1 MHKDSNIPEDKDGE
15 SQTKHTQFTKVTNK
29 ISKHQNKTY
38 ISKNNYNYKP
48 KNPKLYMDPIKEA
61 FSKIKKDIMQLK
73 NEINKLRVQISN
85 IQTTPTHNQVFT
97 PQQTDNQ
104 THISTLPTHNQD
116 AESPYTPNSHSSIGN
131 QGVPTDRPTNTQT
144 DQQTHNYTQIRHKT
158 DFEQANEILSS
169 LDSIKKGIRL
179 KFKRLTP
186 QEMLVF
192 STLYALEEQNI
203 EEITYRTLAEQLQLS
218 ESSIRD
224 YINKLTKKGVPIEKI
239 RQNNK
244 TILLKISQNLKNIA
258 TLDTIVR
265 LRDL

>member
-1 MHKDSNIPEDKDGE
+1 
-15 SQTKHTQFTKVTNK
+15 
-29 ISKHQNKTY
+29 
-38 ISKNNYNYKP
+38 
-48 KNPKLYMDPIKEA
+48 MDPIKEA
-61 FSKIKKDIMQLK
+61 FSKIKEDIIQLK
-73 NEINKLRVQISN
+73 NEIHKLRIQIN
-85 IQTTPTHNQVFT
+85 NVQTTSTHNQAFT
-97 PQQTDNQ
+97 PQQTNSQ
-104 THISTLPTHNQD
+104 THNKTLPTHNQGVD
-116 AESPYTPNSHSSIGN
+116 APYTPNINSSIGN
-131 QGVPTDRPTNTQT
+131 EGVPTDRPTNTQT
-144 DQQTHNYTQIRHKT
+144 DQQTHSHTQIRHKT
-158 DFEQANEILSS
+158 DFEQVNEILSS

-203 EEITYRTLAEQLQLS
+203 EEITYRTLAKQLQLS

-224 YINKLTKKGVPIEKI
+224 YINKLIKKGVPIEKI

>member
-1 MHKDSNIPEDKDGE
+1 
-15 SQTKHTQFTKVTNK
+15 
-29 ISKHQNKTY
+29 
-38 ISKNNYNYKP
+38 
-48 KNPKLYMDPIKEA
+48 MDPIKKA
-61 FSKIKKDIMQLK
+61 FSKIKQEMNELK
-73 NEINKLRVQISN
+73 NEIFKLKTQISKTQTTPTHN
-85 IQTTPTHNQVFT
+85 QRVGPQQTDQQTRIQTTPTHNQGVK
-97 PQQTDNQ
+97 
-104 THISTLPTHNQD
+104 
-116 AESPYTPNSHSSIGN
+116 APYDQNINSSIRN
-131 QGVPTDRPTNTQT
+131 EGVPTDKQTNRQT
-144 DQQTHNYTQIRHKT
+144 DQQTHIQHKT

-192 STLYALEEQNI
+192 STLYSLEEQNI
-203 EEITYRTLAEQLQLS
+203 DEITYRALAEQLQLS

-224 YINKLTKKGVPIEKI
+224 YINKLIKKGVPIDKI

-258 TLDTIVR
+258 TLATIVR